1 MSVSILSQAFS
12 KDRSSSFSFICP
24 SQTSITCFGSTPWSH
39 GIWFTFNSATSD
51 PLSYLEL
58 GSWILASI
66 NGEQDILSAYVAG
79 GILVPPEFIGA
90 LTKIEIMGAKHK
102 RLWPKLAT
110 MWSSYGCDELFLKK
124 KKKESLQNVSPPWDM
139 INSFRP
145 GNFPQ
150 FFISHRVQRTRQRIN
165 RSS

>member
-1 MSVSILSQAFS
+1 MQKNCSNFENRQ
-12 KDRSSSFSFICP
+12 
-24 SQTSITCFGSTPWSH
+24 FGPIIIYRISGKELHLTLQH
-39 GIWFTFNSATSD
+39 VM
-51 PLSYLEL
+51 SYLEL
-58 GSWILASI
+58 GSRILASI
-66 NGEQDILSAYVAG
+66 NVERDILSAYVAG